1 MLPAIVMVS
10 SAGGKVT
17 PEWAKTIMKEE
28 ARLTLA
34 SVQNTSKDLKA
45 GVPGLEDS
53 HSDSTGV
60 LYVVKSH
67 LKETESLGDQL
78 WGKLNANL
86 KNSEYFCILQEING

>member
-1 MLPAIVMVS
+1 
-10 SAGGKVT
+10 
-17 PEWAKTIMKEE
+17 MKEE

-34 SVQNTSKDLKA
+34 SVRNTSKDLKA

-60 LYVVKSH
+60 LYVAKSH

-86 KNSEYFCILQEING
+86 KILNISVYCKKSMGRLDPKQENSVTFFL